1 MQQLLIHVIPL
12 FFALYAYISI
22 FGKSHLHWVI
32 KGIALLFIFF
42 ASQYP
47 AFCRSFFAGH
57 DDAIPYLGIIL
68 WSWLFA
74 SQLLLIIFAFLKDI
88 VFCIFNL
95 AGRPILVSKT
105 NLAFVIGT
113 FCMILGAYGSFC
125 ALKQPQIRHVTVEIE
140 NLPPAFNGFTIAQLS
155 DLHISAL
162 LERSRLEK
170 IIQSTLALK
179 PDLIAVTG
187 DIVDGRVDVRKQDVT
202 PLSKLHAPYGV
213 FAVEGNHDHYVDYD
227 GWMRFLPTLG
237 ITVLHNSHRLITR
250 NGQSIAIAG
259 VNDPMAKRYH
269 RELPN
274 IEKALSGLPKEMPI
288 VLLSHQIKN
297 SRDYARHG
305 VALQLSGHT
314 HGGQIFG
321 MHWLAQALND
331 GFVKGK
337 YDVDGMTLYVNRGTG
352 LWYGFPIRI
361 GIFGEITLFTL
372 HKPS

>member
-12 FFALYAYISI
+12 FFALYAYVSI

-47 AFCRSFFAGH
+47 AFCRSFFFFFYDGV
-57 DDAIPYLGIIL
+57 PYLGIIL

-74 SQLLLIIFAFLKDI
+74 SQLLLIVVAFVKDI
-88 VFCIFNL
+88 FFLIFRL
-95 AGRPILVSKT
+95 AGYPIHVSLT

-113 FCMILGAYGSFC
+113 FCMILGAYGSFS
-125 ALKQPQIRHVTVEIE
+125 ALKQPQIRQVTIEIE
-140 NLPPAFNGFTIAQLS
+140 NLPSAFDGFTVAQLS

-162 LERSRLEK
+162 LEKSRLEK
-170 IIQSTLALK
+170 IIHSTLALN
-179 PDLIAVTG
+179 PDLIVVTG
-187 DIVDGRVDVRKQDVT
+187 DIVDGRVEVRQQDVM
-202 PLSKLHAPYGV
+202 PLAKLHAPYGV

-237 ITVLHNSHRLITR
+237 FTVLHNSHQIITR
-250 NGQSIAIAG
+250 NGQSIALAG

-269 RELPN
+269 RELPD
-274 IEKALSGLPKEMPI
+274 IEKALSGLPKGMPVI
-288 VLLSHQIKN
+288 LLSHQIKN
-297 SRDYARHG
+297 SREYAHHG

-314 HGGQIFG
+314 HGGQILG

-352 LWYGFPIRI
+352 LWYGFPIRL

-372 HKPS
+372 RKPS

>member
-12 FFALYAYISI
+12 FFALYAYVSI

-57 DDAIPYLGIIL
+57 DDVVPYLGIIL

-74 SQLLLIIFAFLKDI
+74 SQLLLIVVAFIKDI
-88 VFCIFNL
+88 FFLIFRL
-95 AGRPILVSKT
+95 AGHPIHVSIT

-113 FCMILGAYGSFC
+113 FCMILGAYCSFS
-125 ALKQPQIRHVTVEIE
+125 ALKQPQIRQVTIEIE
-140 NLPPAFNGFTIAQLS
+140 NLPSAFDGFTVAQLS

-162 LERSRLEK
+162 LEKSRLEK
-170 IIQSTLALK
+170 IIHSTLALN
-179 PDLIAVTG
+179 PDLIVVTG
-187 DIVDGRVDVRKQDVT
+187 DIVDGRVEVRQQDVM
-202 PLSKLHAPYGV
+202 PLAKLHAPYGV

-237 ITVLHNSHRLITR
+237 FTVLHNSHQIITR
-250 NGQSIAIAG
+250 NGQSIALAG

-269 RELPN
+269 RELPD
-274 IEKALSGLPKEMPI
+274 IEKALSGLPKGMPVI
-288 VLLSHQIKN
+288 LLSHQIKN
-297 SRDYARHG
+297 SREYAHHG

-314 HGGQIFG
+314 HGGQILG
-321 MHWLAQALND
+321 MHWLAQTLND

-352 LWYGFPIRI
+352 LWYGFPIRL

-372 HKPS
+372 RKPS

>member
-1 MQQLLIHVIPL
+1 M
-12 FFALYAYISI
+12 
-22 FGKSHLHWVI
+22 
-32 KGIALLFIFF
+32 
-42 ASQYP
+42 
-47 AFCRSFFAGH
+47 
-57 DDAIPYLGIIL
+57 
-68 WSWLFA
+68 
-74 SQLLLIIFAFLKDI
+74 
-88 VFCIFNL
+88 
-95 AGRPILVSKT
+95 
-105 NLAFVIGT
+105 
-113 FCMILGAYGSFC
+113 
-125 ALKQPQIRHVTVEIE
+125 
-140 NLPPAFNGFTIAQLS
+140 
-155 DLHISAL
+155 HISAL

-237 ITVLHNSHRLITR
+237 ITVLHNSHQLITR